1 MDLSHRIDL
10 HSEVAGSSVDTT
22 SPRSSGCRRPRAL
35 SGSGYHNRYRRTHGP
50 QENENDLYILVLSV
64 RAHGDRTVANAAPGT
79 SYSTLEYPSGGGY
92 NDGAVGRDGCSANTF
107 AKSDRVQTIYTDWDS
122 NNTNIVCEKVGVRAY
137 YYAGTGSSW
146 TAWDHDWDAATVFR
160 SSYVS
165 SQHSLKTIGAA

>member
-1 MDLSHRIDL
+1 MDHKRMKMIPISLF
-10 HSEVAGSSVDTT
+10 SVF
-22 SPRSSGCRRPRAL
+22 AL
-35 SGSGYHNRYRRTHGP
+35 MAT
-50 QENENDLYILVLSV
+50 
-64 RAHGDRTVANAAPGT
+64 ATVANAAAGT

-107 AKSDRVQTIYTDWDS
+107 AKSDRVQTIYTDGDS